1 MSAVKSPL
9 QQAFIDYVASIQP
22 SINTSIASELEQV
35 RLAIERDGRWQEDEE
50 WRISTWFDTEIKLTT
65 DAENPKFLVRVECDG
80 QEFKAVCPSLHK
92 AFLVSK
98 FYQRII
104 VEQFYS
110 VGPTWA

>member
-1 MSAVKSPL
+1 MLSLKNPM

-22 SINTSIASELEQV
+22 SKDKHVAAELEQV
-35 RLAIERDGRWQEDEE
+35 RLTIERDGKWQEQEE
-50 WRISTWFDTEIKLTT
+50 WRISTWFDMDISTRT
-65 DAENPKFLVRVECDG
+65 DAETRRFCVRVECDG
-80 QEFKAVCPSLHK
+80 QEFKAICPSLEK

-98 FYQRII
+98 FYRKII

>member
-1 MSAVKSPL
+1 MSSPKNPM
-9 QQAFIDYVASIQP
+9 QQAFLDYVASIQP
-22 SINTSIASELEQV
+22 SKNKSIADELAKV
-35 RLAIERDGRWQEDEE
+35 SLAIEREGKWQEDEE

-80 QEFKAVCPSLHK
+80 QEFKAICPSLHK

-104 VEQFYS
+104 LDQFYS
-110 VGPTWA
+110 VDPTWA